1 MSKIILDK
9 TKQYLLFGWLCSFF
23 CISACD
29 RQNQPTPQ
37 SNIDQ
42 AQISIESESLST
54 FAPNEN
60 LHTPQIPESTTTQ
73 QPYVTPTIFPVITP
87 LGTAS
92 EYQLKEWTEPLA
104 LELVNKAERYAQ
116 GFLHA
121 DMDWILQRNG
131 FQKAHE
137 IIELAAKEAIVRFPE
152 TQSKERLEWLI
163 VLSECQLSVTG
174 YRKIPNDRIAALLES
189 GLNDG
194 NYDLQNLNSSL
205 NPFGFEI
212 RQQTAYS
219 ESIPT
224 NVINFFGENETVS
237 LIVISRI
244 APDPLSLLGANETG
258 FVDDDG
264 FIFIIRQNEQ
274 GFYSPLLVESGW
286 SFPTSGF
293 ERITVNDVT
302 LDGIPEI
309 EVVFYVHNGS
319 MYDRE
324 IKLWQWQEDH
334 LVDVV
339 DGILMPGPSDWN
351 YSSSNLDN
359 QPVLQTS
366 QYINGVG
373 GPITTTYGWD
383 GKMFEPISIEFTDWP
398 DDVAVPT
405 LPSSKPTTQNTPV
418 PEKTIT
424 REGIIQIES
433 LFFEN
438 KDIETAIS
446 SFEQFLADPNTEEI
460 YSRPRLYYLLALAYE
475 LSDDHVNAIQNYWYL
490 WQNYPDSPYAILAQA
505 KLEIKP

>member
-1 MSKIILDK
+1 
-9 TKQYLLFGWLCSFF
+9 
-23 CISACD
+23 
-29 RQNQPTPQ
+29 
-37 SNIDQ
+37 
-42 AQISIESESLST
+42 
-54 FAPNEN
+54 
-60 LHTPQIPESTTTQ
+60 
-73 QPYVTPTIFPVITP
+73 
-87 LGTAS
+87 
-92 EYQLKEWTEPLA
+92 
-104 LELVNKAERYAQ
+104 
-116 GFLHA
+116 
-121 DMDWILQRNG
+121 
-131 FQKAHE
+131 
-137 IIELAAKEAIVRFPE
+137 
-152 TQSKERLEWLI
+152 
-163 VLSECQLSVTG
+163 
-174 YRKIPNDRIAALLES
+174 
-189 GLNDG
+189 
-194 NYDLQNLNSSL
+194 
-205 NPFGFEI
+205 
-212 RQQTAYS
+212 
-219 ESIPT
+219 
-224 NVINFFGENETVS
+224 
-237 LIVISRI
+237 
-244 APDPLSLLGANETG
+244 LGANETG

-383 GKMFEPISIEFTDWP
+383 GKMFEPISIEATDWP

-446 SFEQFLADPNTEEI
+446 SFEQFLADPNIEEI

-490 WQNYPDSPYAILAQA
+490 WQNYPDSPYAILSQA

>member
-1 MSKIILDK
+1 
-9 TKQYLLFGWLCSFF
+9 
-23 CISACD
+23 
-29 RQNQPTPQ
+29 
-37 SNIDQ
+37 
-42 AQISIESESLST
+42 
-54 FAPNEN
+54 
-60 LHTPQIPESTTTQ
+60 
-73 QPYVTPTIFPVITP
+73 
-87 LGTAS
+87 
-92 EYQLKEWTEPLA
+92 
-104 LELVNKAERYAQ
+104 
-116 GFLHA
+116 
-121 DMDWILQRNG
+121 MDWILQRNG

-163 VLSECQLSVTG
+163 VLSECQLSVTD

-212 RQQTAYS
+212 RQQTAYG

-224 NVINFFGENETVS
+224 NVINFFGKNETVS

-324 IKLWQWQEDH
+324 IKLWQWQNDH
-334 LVDVV
+334 LVDIV
-339 DGILMPGPSDWN
+339 GAIRMPGTSEWHYDKRE
-351 YSSSNLDN
+351 SNN

-366 QYINGVG
+366 EYINGVG
-373 GPITTTYGWD
+373 GPITTTYGWN
-383 GKMFEPISIEFTDWP
+383 GNMFEPISIEFTDWP
-398 DDVAVPT
+398 DDIAVPT
-405 LPSSKPTTQNTPV
+405 LPSSKPIIQNTPV
-418 PEKTIT
+418 PENTIT
-424 REGIIQIES
+424 RDDIIQIES

-438 KDIETAIS
+438 KDAETAIF
-446 SFEQFLADPNTEEI
+446 SFEQLLADPNIEKI
-460 YSRPRLYYLLALAYE
+460 YSRPRLYYLLALAFE
-475 LSDDHVNAIQNYWYL
+475 LSSDYENAVQNYWHL

>member
-1 MSKIILDK
+1 MILDN
-9 TKQYLLFGWLCSFF
+9 TKHYLLFGWLCLFF
-23 CISACD
+23 LSACD
-29 RQNQPTPQ
+29 SQNKPLPQ

-42 AQISIESESLST
+42 VQSTIETETLST
-54 FAPNEN
+54 STPEKN
-60 LHTPQIPESTTTQ
+60 LQTPQIPTSTATQ
-73 QPYVTPTIFPVITP
+73 QPYVTSTTFPVITP
-87 LGTAS
+87 SGTAS
-92 EYQLKEWTEPLA
+92 DYQLKEWSEPLA

-116 GFLHA
+116 SFLHA

-152 TQSKERLEWLI
+152 TQSRERMEWLI
-163 VLSECQLSVTG
+163 VLSESQLSAISN
-174 YRKIPNDRIAALLES
+174 RKPPNDRIIALLKS

-194 NYDLQNLNSSL
+194 NYDLNDLNSSL

-212 RQQTAYS
+212 RQQTAYR
-219 ESIPT
+219 ESVPT
-224 NVINFFGENETVS
+224 NVTNFFGDNETVP

-274 GFYSPLLVESGW
+274 GLYAPLLVESGW

-324 IKLWQWQEDH
+324 IKLWQWQGDH

-339 DGILMPGPSDWN
+339 NGILMPGPSDWN
-351 YSSSNLDN
+351 YNNSNLDN

-373 GPITTTYGWD
+373 GPITTTYGWN
-383 GKMFEPISIEFTDWP
+383 GNMFEPVSIEFTDWP

-418 PEKTIT
+418 PENAIT

-438 KDIETAIS
+438 KDIETAVS
-446 SFEQFLADPNTEEI
+446 SFKQFLADPSIEEI

-475 LSDDHVNAIQNYWYL
+475 LSNDHVNAIQNYWYL